1 MKVKE
6 EKTKDLRAKCNN
18 IFYDKD
24 SRKEIEEAITKK
36 AVELKGAS
44 EASVNSKDLTEQWSP
59 FLKLFGGLNKT
70 NSPFGPICF
79 FFNRC
84 KQKV

>member
-44 EASVNSKDLTEQWSP
+44 EASVLRVYDVLALQMNELQR
-59 FLKLFGGLNKT
+59 LNRT
-70 NSPFGPICF
+70 MESI
-79 FFNRC
+79 
-84 KQKV
+84 

>member
-44 EASVNSKDLTEQWSP
+44 EASVLRVYDVLALQMNELQR
-59 FLKLFGGLNKT
+59 LNRT
-70 NSPFGPICF
+70 MESIYEII
-79 FFNRC
+79 RR
-84 KQKV
+84 VE

>member
-1 MKVKE
+1 MKNKE

-44 EASVNSKDLTEQWSP
+44 EASVLRVYDVLALQMNELQR
-59 FLKLFGGLNKT
+59 LNRT
-70 NSPFGPICF
+70 MESIFEII
-79 FFNRC
+79 RRAE
-84 KQKV
+84 

>member
-44 EASVNSKDLTEQWSP
+44 EASVLRVYDVLALQMNALQR
-59 FLKLFGGLNKT
+59 LNRT
-70 NSPFGPICF
+70 MESIFEII
-79 FFNRC
+79 RRAE
-84 KQKV
+84 

>member
-1 MKVKE
+1 MKNKE

-24 SRKEIEEAITKK
+24 SRKEIEEALTKK

-44 EASVNSKDLTEQWSP
+44 EASVLRVYDVLALQMNELQR
-59 FLKLFGGLNKT
+59 LNRT
-70 NSPFGPICF
+70 MESIFEII
-79 FFNRC
+79 RRAE
-84 KQKV
+84 

>member
-1 MKVKE
+1 MRVKE

-44 EASVNSKDLTEQWSP
+44 EASVLRVYDVLALQMNELQR
-59 FLKLFGGLNKT
+59 LNRT
-70 NSPFGPICF
+70 MESIFEII
-79 FFNRC
+79 RRAE
-84 KQKV
+84 

>member
-44 EASVNSKDLTEQWSP
+44 EASVLRVYDVLALQMNELQR
-59 FLKLFGGLNKT
+59 LNRT
-70 NSPFGPICF
+70 MESIFEII
-79 FFNRC
+79 RRAE
-84 KQKV
+84 